1 MRDSAFL
8 IPMFALAG
16 WTGLV
21 LVYLALSRV
30 RGGVAPREYTLG
42 ESPRVPT
49 RALLANRNYM
59 NLLELPLLFYV
70 VCLLAWTTPPVP
82 AAALPLAWAYAGLR
96 ILHSLIHLSY
106 NHVMHRFL
114 VFGLSNLALLA
125 LWVVVGRSVLA
136 G

>member
-8 IPMFALAG
+8 IPMFVLAG

-21 LVYLALSRV
+21 LVGLAVSRV
-30 RGGVAPREYTLG
+30 RGGVSPREYTLG
-42 ESPRVPT
+42 ESPKVPP
-49 RALLANRNYM
+49 RALLVNRNYM

-70 VCLLAWTTPPVP
+70 VSLLAWLTPPVP
-82 AAALPLAWAYAGLR
+82 AAALPLAWAYVVLR
-96 ILHSLIHLSY
+96 MLHSLIHLSY

-114 VFGLSNLALLA
+114 VFGLSNLTLLA
-125 LWVVVGRSVLA
+125 LWVVVGRAVLA